1 MEPAAAVTWGLGG
14 GSTPSSMGGG
24 AGHWHSGLS
33 CPRAPMPFLQD
44 GADPLLAQE
53 EAQRR
58 APVAF
63 PTWMKAGKS

>member
-1 MEPAAAVTWGLGG
+1 M
-14 GSTPSSMGGG
+14 PSSMGGG

-33 CPRAPMPFLQD
+33 CPQAPMPFLQD